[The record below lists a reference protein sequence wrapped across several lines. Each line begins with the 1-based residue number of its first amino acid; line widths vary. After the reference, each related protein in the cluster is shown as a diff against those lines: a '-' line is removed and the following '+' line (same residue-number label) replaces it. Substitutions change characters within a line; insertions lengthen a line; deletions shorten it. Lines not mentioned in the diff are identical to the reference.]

1 MLNRSARD
9 TTMNKTNETEKV
21 KKEIMAYIRGALGP
35 LVVEVQKAVDRYD
48 DCPSIP
54 NGSRKQEARQNLSL
68 AIQKTAEEIF
78 CKWGV
83 LPKEMMEEVFQ
94 EVEI

>member
-1 MLNRSARD
+1 
-9 TTMNKTNETEKV
+9 MNKTSETEKV
-21 KKEIMAYIRGALGP
+21 KKEIMAYIRGALAP
-35 LVVEVQKAVDRYD
+35 LVLEVQEAVDRYD

-78 CKWGV
+78 YKWGV
-83 LPKEMMEEVFQ
+83 LPKEMMEEVFK

>member
-1 MLNRSARD
+1 
-9 TTMNKTNETEKV
+9 MNKIDETENAEQVSKV

-54 NGSRKQEARQNLSL
+54 NGARKQEARQNLSL

-78 CKWGV
+78 YKWGV
-83 LPKEMMEEVFQ
+83 LPQEMMDEVFK

>member
-1 MLNRSARD
+1 
-9 TTMNKTNETEKV
+9 MNKKETEQV

-54 NGSRKQEARQNLSL
+54 NGARKQEARQNLSL

-78 CKWGV
+78 YKWGV
-83 LPKEMMEEVFQ
+83 LPEEMMEEVFQ

>member
-1 MLNRSARD
+1 
-9 TTMNKTNETEKV
+9 MNKSETEKV

-35 LVVEVQKAVDRYD
+35 LVLEVQEAVDRYD

-54 NGSRKQEARQNLSL
+54 NGSRKQQARENLTL

-78 CKWGV
+78 YKWGV
-83 LPKEMMEEVFQ
+83 LPQEMMEEVFK
-94 EVEI
+94 EVEL

>member
-1 MLNRSARD
+1 
-9 TTMNKTNETEKV
+9 MNKSETEKV

-54 NGSRKQEARQNLSL
+54 NGSMKQEARENLTL

-78 CKWGV
+78 YKWGV
-83 LPKEMMEEVFQ
+83 LPQEMMEEVFK
-94 EVEI
+94 EVEL

>member
-1 MLNRSARD
+1 
-9 TTMNKTNETEKV
+9 MNKSEMEKV

-48 DCPSIP
+48 DCPSIQ
-54 NGSRKQEARQNLSL
+54 NGSRKQEARENLTL

-78 CKWGV
+78 YKWGV
-83 LPKEMMEEVFQ
+83 LPQEMMEEVFQ
-94 EVEI
+94 EVEL